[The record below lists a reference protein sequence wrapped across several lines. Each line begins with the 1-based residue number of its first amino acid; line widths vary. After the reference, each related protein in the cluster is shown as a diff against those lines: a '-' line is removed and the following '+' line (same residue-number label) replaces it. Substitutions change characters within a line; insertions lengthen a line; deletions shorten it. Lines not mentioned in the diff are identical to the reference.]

1 MQIIPFTNK
10 KIKKIVNVYY
20 KHPNETVFGI
30 GDFLR
35 GCFCLLQLCKKLNLE
50 FDIYI
55 KITEISSFIF
65 PNSNE
70 EKYKYVKNINE
81 FGDMNHIGVDCFT
94 YKTDSFN
101 FYNKVIKML
110 NLFDAERTQ
119 NTFFVRCNS
128 FPMWKLNPPIIRKII
143 SSKIFP
149 NKDMQKYIESTL
161 LKLGLFRQQFGIVH
175 VRTGDKYLVNSEKT
189 PLQFAETIKN
199 VLKPNISLSK
209 KYLIISD
216 NNELKLYLKKYFNFY
231 AYFLPICHLGQ
242 SDKKSTESLKN
253 TMLDLFIMK
262 YSSIII
268 SISPHN
274 WGSGFSQWSAEM
286 YNIPYKKIIFKI

>member
-143 SSKIFP
+143 SSRI
-149 NKDMQKYIESTL
+149 
-161 LKLGLFRQQFGIVH
+161 
-175 VRTGDKYLVNSEKT
+175 
-189 PLQFAETIKN
+189 
-199 VLKPNISLSK
+199 
-209 KYLIISD
+209 
-216 NNELKLYLKKYFNFY
+216 
-231 AYFLPICHLGQ
+231 
-242 SDKKSTESLKN
+242 
-253 TMLDLFIMK
+253 
-262 YSSIII
+262 
-268 SISPHN
+268 
-274 WGSGFSQWSAEM
+274 
-286 YNIPYKKIIFKI
+286 